1 MPYYESRTGFKQ
13 FFRCKGCFE
22 RCYIC
27 KTNKNGKTQEGIINA
42 ALKELNEAEFEKT
55 DILYMQS
62 MGINP
67 PFESGS
73 EAVEYLK
80 KQNIPI
86 QYGKFSD
93 KKFMPALEETKK
105 ESLPF

>member
-1 MPYYESRTGFKQ
+1 MRVGQVSSNSFGARDAL
-13 FFRCKGCFE
+13 KGVI
-22 RCYIC
+22 YAKPI
-27 KTNKNGKTQEGIINA
+27 KNGKTQEGIINA

-73 EAVEYLK
+73 EAVEYSIR
-80 KQNIPI
+80 QIF
-86 QYGKFSD
+86 G
-93 KKFMPALEETKK
+93 
-105 ESLPF
+105 